1 MLGDKTDVK
10 NQYARGPV
18 CVTMH
23 IVDMGVHLL
32 AHALIRMNMS
42 LCMRKPTMCICENKE
57 ADQLCSTADQ
67 HLCFHHM
74 DSIIPLVLISEIS
87 SF

>member
-10 NQYARGPV
+10 NQNARGPV

-32 AHALIRMNMS
+32 ARALIRI
-42 LCMRKPTMCICENKE
+42 KYE
-57 ADQLCSTADQ
+57 
-67 HLCFHHM
+67 
-74 DSIIPLVLISEIS
+74 PLHEKTIVQYS
-87 SF
+87 